1 VKSPDYS
8 TTNAVVLLGASPS
21 YISQREGA
29 VTVGTKEIK
38 TVGGTSY
45 TFWYADVSGWATMFF
60 RFPTSAMSVNQWH
73 WVVVNQDSTNGIQ
86 LFVDGVPGTPTGS
99 VDNISA
105 PAGDRFVSG
114 TNTGGKQLYFF
125 DDPARRASN
134 GKMLVNGSYQIG
146 AWFGKRYGDQ
156 KRDTIGGA
164 SFGDIRYTAPSI
176 YSSASTSLAVPTS
189 VPSAL
194 AGTQLLLTSGNSTNG
209 MTDESGNQQ
218 LEFVNVTTSRANAA
232 VKGWSTLL
240 TQAPLNLTTTS
251 ANVNTA
257 TTLTTSGGSGS
268 GGISFVVN
276 SGPCTISSGNQLTA
290 SAAGTCVVAATKA
303 NDGTYN
309 STSVTGNIIVSATP
323 PAVVVIPVPDPPQ
336 TSSIASVSTECL
348 DGVNTIRMTGVFTAR
363 ISNIALNSVN
373 LESTQWNQTTSTV
386 DVRPSTALS
395 SQLLIQIYNGQIPL
409 LAEQST
415 NFVNA
420 CLVAAP
426 APASSATP
434 KPTPTPTPA
443 PAPIVNVQP
452 ESTMKLVATFYFPL
466 NSYLVNAANRTA
478 IVGEAERIMST
489 SVKTVL
495 IYGNTDSQGGVDN
508 VWLSKQR
515 ATAVR
520 KELRP
525 LLSGKKIQL
534 GWFADT
540 RPAVKGKSQ
549 AAYAKNRRVEIW
561 VK

>member
-21 YISQREGA
+21 YILEREGA
-29 VTVGTKEIK
+29 LAVGTQEIK
-38 TVGGTSY
+38 TIGGTSY
-45 TFWYADVSGWATMFF
+45 TFWYADVSGWERMYF

-73 WVVVNQDSTNGIQ
+73 WVVVNQDSTNGFE

-99 VDNISA
+99 VNDISA
-105 PAGDRFVSG
+105 PAGDRFVTGG
-114 TNTGGKQLYFF
+114 TNGDKRLYFF
-125 DDPARRASN
+125 NHPTRRASN
-134 GKMLVNGSYQIG
+134 EKMLFNGSYQIG
-146 AWFGKRYGDQ
+146 AWFGKRNIDQ
-156 KRDTIGGA
+156 HRDTIGGA

-176 YSSASTSLAVPTS
+176 YSSAATSLTVPTS
-189 VPSAL
+189 SPAKL
-194 AGTQLLLTSGNSTNG
+194 PGTQLLLTSGDTTDG
-209 MTDESGNQQ
+209 ITDESGNQKLQ
-218 LEFVNVTTSRANAA
+218 FVNVTTSRANAT
-232 VKGWSTLL
+232 VTGWSTLL